1 MSKNQ
6 EYWKK
11 RMEDLEASRHREA
24 EKVVQDLETM
34 YRGAERQIEADLSRW
49 WQRFADNNG
58 HVSMAEARKLMTSG
72 ELKEL
77 KWTLKEYEQA
87 ARANRNGEW
96 EKELENASARWHISR
111 LEGLKYQIQ
120 NSVEVLAGGQTDAL
134 DALLKHTYT
143 NQFGQTSYVVQNGIG
158 VGWDISGLSN
168 NQIQTVL
175 RKPWALDGRN
185 FSDRIWEN
193 KQALIG
199 ELHKQLTQ
207 HMMTGSD
214 LNKVIDSIEQKFGV
228 SRSNAARLI
237 YTENAYAMSV
247 ASGDSY
253 RALGVERVY
262 FIAVLDERTSQI
274 CQSMDGTV
282 IEMKDY
288 QPGVTVPP
296 LHPWCRSTT
305 APYYKELDGLGER
318 AARREHVDP
327 VTGEKTGWT
336 ETYYVPRNM
345 TYPEWKKTFMNDDPG
360 EGSKLKEKL
369 KKAVNGVAPVT
380 IKIIS
385 DPNCELARKLGSKTY
400 EAMQQMVEDCGND
413 DLKKIWNE
421 QHTNIRVGSTTKRTK
436 QYCSGSSIYVNAS
449 GNPKGNRYEKP
460 HQVTFHESG
469 HAIDHLLKNKISTN
483 TPLHASAMWNN
494 GKFPQTIVD
503 EVKSLVDA
511 KEAIIKADWDAHKGD
526 WEYLANKGYIE
537 TWRYQW
543 YKREG
548 YWQGR
553 KDPEY
558 RREMAY
564 KMLENEVRALPT
576 LSMADLSDILEGA
589 THGRVSCGFGHGKN
603 YWSLRTHNGVADGL
617 ATEAFAEMVDSEC
630 ANHDS
635 LETIKQYLPKSYG
648 VFCDMLKDLHD

>member
-1 MSKNQ
+1 MSKRSQ

-11 RMEDLEASRHREA
+11 RMEDLEAARHKEA
-24 EKVVQDLETM
+24 EKVVQDLEIM

-87 ARANRNGEW
+87 AKANRNGEW

-111 LEGLKYQIQ
+111 LEGLKYQLQ
-120 NSVEVLAGGQTDAL
+120 NSVEVLAGGQADAL
-134 DALLKHTYT
+134 DALLKQTYS
-143 NQFGQTSYVVQNGIG
+143 NQYGQTAFTIQNGIG
-158 VGWDISGLSN
+158 IGWDFAGLSN

-175 RKPWALDGRN
+175 QKPWALDGRN

-228 SRSNAARLI
+228 SRSNAARLV
-237 YTENAYAMSV
+237 YTENAYALSV

-253 RALGVERVY
+253 RALGVEKVY
-262 FIAVLDERTSQI
+262 FIAVLDERTSEI
-274 CQSMDGTV
+274 CQSMDGSV
-282 IEMKDY
+282 IDMKDY

-305 APYYKELDGLGER
+305 APYFKELEGIGER

-369 KKAVNGVAPVT
+369 TAVIGGSILTLADCKTTQDVENLMKQQGWFSVQTINGKVYDTNLTLSLEGCNLDVAKGVYEALDDIYKRFPELIGQLNSFTTSNLSGTTYAQCTMGFGHGGVELNKKWFSNVEKIAKSISKDIAAGFHPVGTDWKAVV
-380 IKIIS
+380 S
-385 DPNCELARKLGSKTY
+385 
-400 EAMQQMVEDCGND
+400 
-413 DLKKIWNE
+413 
-421 QHTNIRVGSTTKRTK
+421 
-436 QYCSGSSIYVNAS
+436 
-449 GNPKGNRYEKP
+449 
-460 HQVTFHESG
+460 HEFG
-469 HAIDHLLKNKISTN
+469 HAIDDLLSRTYCASGMLNRYKPKWVSADLRPKVMKACGLKVSDARKEVSGYATKDHFEWFAECFGEAMNSP
-483 TPLHASAMWNN
+483 TPRKVATECL
-494 GKFPQTIVD
+494 KQLT
-503 EVKSLVDA
+503 E
-511 KEAIIKADWDAHKGD
+511 IIK
-526 WEYLANKGYIE
+526 
-537 TWRYQW
+537 
-543 YKREG
+543 
-548 YWQGR
+548 
-553 KDPEY
+553 
-558 RREMAY
+558 
-564 KMLENEVRALPT
+564 
-576 LSMADLSDILEGA
+576 
-589 THGRVSCGFGHGKN
+589 RVVK
-603 YWSLRTHNGVADGL
+603 
-617 ATEAFAEMVDSEC
+617 
-630 ANHDS
+630 
-635 LETIKQYLPKSYG
+635 
-648 VFCDMLKDLHD
+648 